1 MNKLKGSL
9 GDIDGRIEK
18 RKGAENAISN
28 YKQVVE
34 AATKSMQEMT
44 GNMNKVSET
53 AGGAVS
59 TAQKEDADE

>member
-9 GDIDGRIEK
+9 GDVDSKLEK

-44 GNMNKVSET
+44 GNMNKVAET
-53 AGGAVS
+53 GGAVS
-59 TAQKEDADE
+59 TAQKEEADE